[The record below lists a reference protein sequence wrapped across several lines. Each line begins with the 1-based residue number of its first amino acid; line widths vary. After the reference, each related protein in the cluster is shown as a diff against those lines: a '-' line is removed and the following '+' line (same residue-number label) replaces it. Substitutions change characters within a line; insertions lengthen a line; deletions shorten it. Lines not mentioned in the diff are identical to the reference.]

1 MAGFIQKQ
9 QARSALPGG
18 GDPLSLQGEGKGR
31 EGPGAGGGRLG
42 PTTPSACTAEKPL
55 LLVSPNRVYIQFFL
69 ADALI
74 LPVPRPL
81 LLSAASL
88 APSQT
93 DPALPEGPPT
103 EQSRLFLL
111 SHKEALMK
119 RNFGVPPGASPE
131 VPKPILS
138 FYVSGRWLGGT
149 QRKEGT
155 AWGPPE
161 PEGDES
167 KDQKVTWTV
176 GIWGLASCAPSSCR
190 RPQHLPPSLPPPQVL
205 LVFRG
210 SSIRWFEFLHPGRVY
225 RLVAPGPPVSA
236 PPCPSFTLPRTAF
249 SAWGLE
255 SKRQCPATVEVS
267 RRKGGKPV

>member
-176 GIWGLASCAPSSCR
+176 GIWGLASRAPSSCR
-190 RPQHLPPSLPPPQVL
+190 RPQ
-205 LVFRG
+205 
-210 SSIRWFEFLHPGRVY
+210 IGRAHV
-225 RLVAPGPPVSA
+225 
-236 PPCPSFTLPRTAF
+236 
-249 SAWGLE
+249 
-255 SKRQCPATVEVS
+255 
-267 RRKGGKPV
+267 